1 MLYLITQESSLVLYS
16 KWKENQPT
24 NQKCYFHIPSS
35 LKKIFAWYNVLGYI
49 RAHLCV
55 CVCESTCVSLRLRA
69 EGLRCG
75 TRGVPGKSRWVFM
88 CTCVSTSIHTSKQ
101 SGTSYAKGQHSSAIL
116 LSPFLVKHSL
126 KANHLWWCVIFT
138 LADIFHFSF
147 STHSHTKIQRKYRN

>member
-1 MLYLITQESSLVLYS
+1 MKRKPANQPKMLFSYSQQLKKNICVIQCFRLHKSSSLCV
-16 KWKENQPT
+16 
-24 NQKCYFHIPSS
+24 
-35 LKKIFAWYNVLGYI
+35 
-49 RAHLCV
+49 CV

-75 TRGVPGKSRWVFM
+75 TRGVSGRSRWVFM
-88 CTCVSTSIHTSKQ
+88 CACVCTSIHTSKQ

-147 STHSHTKIQRKYRN
+147 STHSHIVSKYKENIGTRC